1 MRPTYAEID
10 LRAIAHNL
18 QQIRAKVAPAG
29 IMAVVKA
36 NAYGHGALEVARAA
50 LASGATH
57 LAVALVEE
65 GIELRAAGVKAPIL
79 VFGGTVP
86 EQAPLFLEH
95 DLIATVYER
104 QGAGALAQAAQ
115 RAGKSARLHVKVD
128 TGMGRVGV
136 AWEEALPFLNWLAGE
151 RGLQIDGIY
160 THFATSDDK
169 DKAFAE
175 LQLARFAEVA
185 EGVEAMGLRV
195 LRHAANSGAILDLP
209 GSYFDLVR
217 PGVMMYGYYP
227 SPYTSRSVPLRPAM
241 TLKSR
246 VLYVKRVERGT
257 SVSYG
262 RQFIAAQETTIAT
275 LPVGYADGY
284 NRLLSN
290 RGEVLIRGRKYPV
303 VGRVCMDQ
311 IMVDLGP
318 ESDIHPGEEVVLFG
332 RQGDQE
338 VSVYSICE
346 KLQTIPYEVTCWVSA
361 RVPRVH
367 TWSPLTGE
375 GDEQER

>member
-10 LRAIAHNL
+10 LGAIAYNL

-36 NAYGHGALEVARAA
+36 NAYGHGALEVARTA

-65 GIELRAAGVKAPIL
+65 GIVLRAAGVSAPIL

-86 EQAPLFLEH
+86 EQASLFLEH
-95 DLIATVYER
+95 DLIASVYER

-115 RAGKSARLHVKVD
+115 RAGKSAWVHVKVD

-175 LQLARFAEVA
+175 LQLARFVEVV
-185 EGVEAMGLRV
+185 EGVQAMGLRV

-227 SPYTSRSVPLRPAM
+227 SPQTSRSVPLRPAM

-246 VLYVKRVERGT
+246 ILYVKRVERGT
-257 SVSYG
+257 SISYG

-332 RQGDQE
+332 RQGDEE

-361 RVPRVH
+361 RVPRVY

>member
-10 LRAIAHNL
+10 LGAIAYNL

-29 IMAVVKA
+29 VMAVVKA
-36 NAYGHGALEVARAA
+36 NAYGHGALEVARTA

-65 GIELRAAGVKAPIL
+65 GIELRAGGLKAPIL

-86 EQAPLFLEH
+86 EQAALFLEH

-104 QGAGALAQAAQ
+104 QGAHALAQAAQ
-115 RAGKSARLHVKVD
+115 QAGKAARVHVKVD

-136 AWEEALPFLNWLAGE
+136 AWTEALPFLNWLAGE

-160 THFATSDDK
+160 THFATSDEK

-175 LQLARFAEVA
+175 LQLARFAEVL
-185 EGVEAMGLRV
+185 EGVQAMGLRV

-227 SPYTSRSVPLRPAM
+227 SPHTSRSVPLRPAM

-246 VLYVKRVERGT
+246 VLYVKNVERGT
-257 SVSYG
+257 SISYG
-262 RQFIAAQETTIAT
+262 RQFIAPQATTIAT

-318 ESDIHPGEEVVLFG
+318 ESDIRPGEEVVLFG
-332 RQGDQE
+332 RQGDEE

-367 TWSPLTGE
+367 TRSPQSGE
-375 GDEQER
+375 GNEQEP